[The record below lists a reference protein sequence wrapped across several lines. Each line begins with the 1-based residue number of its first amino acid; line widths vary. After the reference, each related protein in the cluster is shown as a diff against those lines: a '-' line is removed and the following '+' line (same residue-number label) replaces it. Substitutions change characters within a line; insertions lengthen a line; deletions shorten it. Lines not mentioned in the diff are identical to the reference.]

1 MAWQNYFT
9 PKQIVKYLLV
19 LLGISL
25 IVVFH
30 KSIVTT
36 LVPFFAGLLL
46 AALLE
51 PFISLLQSSLKLP
64 RGIAVMS
71 IIIITVLILSY
82 ILFAFTTKMISEL
95 IDFVS
100 RFPQYQQ
107 TITTIISDTVL
118 KFEIFNESLPEDVR
132 DSITSNLNSVF
143 NTLKL
148 WLENLVKNVL
158 NAFAKLP
165 TFLLV
170 TIITIVAAYFFSKDK
185 VLIINSFISLVPEKW
200 KPQVNMVFEKVAI
213 DMMGFIKG
221 KFILLLLSTT
231 IAAVGLILLN
241 TRYWLILAI
250 LIGILDIIPSV
261 GPGIVFTPWV
271 FFTFLLGDPKRAIL
285 LIILYFVIFATR
297 QFLEPK
303 IISSSV
309 GIHPL
314 VMLLAIYG
322 GYIFFGVFGIF
333 IGPILAIIFKAA
345 INADIF
351 KPTSFPE

>member
-1 MAWQNYFT
+1 MAWQDYFT
-9 PKQIVKYLLV
+9 PKQIFRYLLV
-19 LLGISL
+19 LFVFSL
-25 IVVFH
+25 IIVFYRN
-30 KSIVTT
+30 IVTT
-36 LVPFFAGLLL
+36 LVPFFAGILL

-51 PFISLLQSSLKLP
+51 PVISLLQSSLKFP

-107 TITTIISDTVL
+107 TITTIISDTIL
-118 KFEIFNESLPEDVR
+118 QLEIFNEGLPEDVR
-132 DSITSNLNSVF
+132 NSITSNLDSVF

-148 WLENLVKNVL
+148 WLENLVKTVL

-170 TIITIVAAYFFSKDK
+170 TIITILATYFFSKDK
-185 VLIINSFISLVPEKW
+185 DLIIKGFIYLVPEKW
-200 KPQVNMVFEKVAI
+200 KPQANKVFEKIAI

-221 KFILLLLSTT
+221 RFVLLLISTT

-250 LIGILDIIPSV
+250 LIGILDIIPTV
-261 GPGIVFTPWV
+261 GPGIIFTPWV
-271 FFTFLLGDPKRAIL
+271 FFTFLLGDPRRAIL
-285 LIILYFVIFATR
+285 LMVLYLIIFASR
-297 QFLEPK
+297 QFIEPK

-314 VMLLAIYG
+314 IMLLAIYG
-322 GYIFFGVFGIF
+322 GYIFFGVFGII
-333 IGPILAIIFKAA
+333 IGPILAIVFKAA
-345 INADIF
+345 INTAY
-351 KPTSFPE
+351 